1 MKTEYVNGLKAYDTP
16 EKGHRH
22 FSPLYAFYPANIIGY
37 HKKPEQTEWIKKLF
51 KFRLD
56 NSGQHIGWSAAWA
69 ICLAARLRDAYT
81 ARNVIKGLLSHAIFS
96 NMFCVHPPFYFQID
110 GNLGFVAGINEML
123 VTEENGII
131 ELLPALPENF
141 VIYGEVRDIVVNKAK
156 ISFEWKNGLIT
167 NIESDKPVQLLNT
180 KLSDNISINKNID
193 ILS

>member
-1 MKTEYVNGLKAYDTP
+1 
-16 EKGHRH
+16 
-22 FSPLYAFYPANIIGY
+22 
-37 HKKPEQTEWIKKLF
+37 
-51 KFRLD
+51 
-56 NSGQHIGWSAAWA
+56 
-69 ICLAARLRDAYT
+69 
-81 ARNVIKGLLSHAIFS
+81 
-96 NMFCVHPPFYFQID
+96 MFCVHPPFYFQID

-141 VIYGEVRDIVVNKAK
+141 AKSGKVKDMVVNGTK

-180 KLSDNISINKNID
+180 KLSDSISTNKNID